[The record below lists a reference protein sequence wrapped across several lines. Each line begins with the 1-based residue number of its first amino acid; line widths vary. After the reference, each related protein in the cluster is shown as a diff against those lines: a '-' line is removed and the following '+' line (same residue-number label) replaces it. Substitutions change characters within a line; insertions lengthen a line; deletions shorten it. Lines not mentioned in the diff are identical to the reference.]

1 MRNGGTVH
9 IKKAAIIGKGA
20 VGLLYGSLIAR
31 NIGPDAVEYVMDDDR
46 LARHAE
52 DALTINGRP
61 CRIRTVGAS
70 IAAEEEPV
78 DLLILAI
85 KATGLEQA
93 LVTMESC
100 VGPQTRIISLLN
112 GITSEEAIA
121 QRFGWENTVL
131 SVAQGMDAVFI
142 DNALT
147 YTHPGEIR
155 LGPAPATAPG
165 VVDQIADF
173 LARAGIS
180 HAVEANIRRRQWVK
194 FMLNVGLNQTCMV
207 FGGSYG
213 SIAAPGE
220 QNRCFIAAMREAIAV
235 AHAEGVDLDEDDLL
249 QMVSMVESLDPAGMP
264 SMAQDRIN
272 RKRSE
277 VDQFAGTVI
286 RLADRHDILVPQ
298 NRYLYNRIAQIE
310 AAYMDELDQ

>member
-1 MRNGGTVH
+1 MR
-9 IKKAAIIGKGA
+9 IEKAAIIGKGA

-46 LARHAE
+46 LARHA
-52 DALTINGRP
+52 AGAVTINGEP

-70 IAAEEEPV
+70 TAAAEDPV

-85 KATGLEQA
+85 KATGLDQA
-93 LVTMESC
+93 LATMRSC
-100 VGPQTRIISLLN
+100 VGPRTRIISLLN
-112 GITSEEAIA
+112 GITSEDAIA
-121 QRFGWENTVL
+121 RDFGWGRTVL

-142 DNALT
+142 DGALT

-155 LGPAPATAPG
+155 LGPAPETACG
-165 VVDQIADF
+165 TADQVADF
-173 LARAGIS
+173 FARAGIA
-180 HAVEANIRRRQWVK
+180 HVVEPDIRRRQWVK

-207 FGGSYG
+207 YGGTYG
-213 SIAAPGE
+213 SIVAPGE

-235 AHAEGVDLDEDDLL
+235 ARAEGVDLDEEDLL
-249 QMVSMVESLDPAGMP
+249 QMVSMVESLDPDGMP

-277 VDQFAGTVI
+277 VEQFAGTVI
-286 RLADRHDILVPQ
+286 RLAERHRLLVPQ
-298 NRYLYNRIAQIE
+298 NRYLYERVAQIE
-310 AAYMDELDQ
+310 AEYAGELGKRG

>member
-1 MRNGGTVH
+1 MGQGETMQ
-9 IKKAAIIGKGA
+9 IEKAAIIGKGA

-31 NIGPDAVEYVMDDDR
+31 NIGMDAIEYVMDDDR
-46 LARHAE
+46 LARHAA
-52 DALTINGRP
+52 DAVTINGEA
-61 CRIRTVGAS
+61 CAIRTIGAAV
-70 IAAEEEPV
+70 AADEEPV

-93 LVTMESC
+93 LFTMESC

-112 GITSEEAIA
+112 GISSEEEIA
-121 QRFGWENTVL
+121 RRFGWERTVL

-155 LGPAPATAPG
+155 LGPAPKTAPG

-180 HAVEANIRRRQWVK
+180 HAVEEDIRRRQWVK

-207 FGGSYG
+207 YGGTYG

-235 AHAEGVDLDEDDLL
+235 AHAEGVDLDEGDLV

-277 VDQFAGTVI
+277 VEQFAGTII
-286 RLADRHDILVPQ
+286 RLAGRHGILVPQ
-298 NRYLYNRIAQIE
+298 NRFLYERVAQIE
-310 AAYMDELDQ
+310 ASYMDELNQ

>member
-1 MRNGGTVH
+1 MH

-31 NIGPDAVEYVMDDDR
+31 NIGPGAVEYVMDDDR

-52 DALTINGRP
+52 DAVTINGSPR
-61 CRIRTVGAS
+61 RIRTVGAS

-131 SVAQGMDAVFI
+131 SVA
-142 DNALT
+142 
-147 YTHPGEIR
+147 
-155 LGPAPATAPG
+155 
-165 VVDQIADF
+165 
-173 LARAGIS
+173 
-180 HAVEANIRRRQWVK
+180 
-194 FMLNVGLNQTCMV
+194 
-207 FGGSYG
+207 
-213 SIAAPGE
+213 PGE

-235 AHAEGVDLDEDDLL
+235 ARAEGVDLDEDDLL

-286 RLADRHDILVPQ
+286 RLADRHGILVPQ
-298 NRYLYNRIAQIE
+298 NRYLYSRVAQIE
-310 AAYMDELDQ
+310 AAYMDELDEGLRWE

>member
-1 MRNGGTVH
+1 MH

-31 NIGPDAVEYVMDDDR
+31 NIGTDAVEYVMDDDR
-46 LARHAE
+46 LSRHAE

-70 IAAEEEPV
+70 IAAEEETV

-155 LGPAPATAPG
+155 LGPASATAPG

-173 LARAGIS
+173 FGLRGHFAFGRGGHSPSAVGQV
-180 HAVEANIRRRQWVK
+180 HAQR
-194 FMLNVGLNQTCMV
+194 G
-207 FGGSYG
+207 
-213 SIAAPGE
+213 P
-220 QNRCFIAAMREAIAV
+220 
-235 AHAEGVDLDEDDLL
+235 
-249 QMVSMVESLDPAGMP
+249 
-264 SMAQDRIN
+264 
-272 RKRSE
+272 
-277 VDQFAGTVI
+277 
-286 RLADRHDILVPQ
+286 
-298 NRYLYNRIAQIE
+298 
-310 AAYMDELDQ
+310 

>member
-1 MRNGGTVH
+1 MQIQR
-9 IKKAAIIGKGA
+9 AAIIGKGA

-31 NIGPDAVEYVMDDDR
+31 NVGPDAVEYVMDDDR
-46 LARHAE
+46 LARHAA
-52 DALTINGRP
+52 DAVTINGDP
-61 CRIRTVGAS
+61 CRIRTVDAS
-70 IAAEEEPV
+70 TAADEDPV

-93 LVTMESC
+93 LATMESC

-121 QRFGWENTVL
+121 RRFGWKNTVL

-142 DNALT
+142 DGALT

-155 LGPAPATAPG
+155 LGPAPETAPG

-173 LARAGIS
+173 LARAGIA
-180 HAVEANIRRRQWVK
+180 HVVEADIRRRQWVK

-207 FGGSYG
+207 YAGTYG

-220 QNRCFIAAMREAIAV
+220 QNRSFIAAMREAIAV
-235 AHAEGVDLDEDDLL
+235 AHAEGVDLDEEDLL
-249 QMVSMVESLDPAGMP
+249 QMVAMVESLDPAGMP

-272 RKRSE
+272 CKRSE
-277 VDQFAGTVI
+277 VEQFAGTII
-286 RLADRHDILVPQ
+286 RLADRHGILVPQ
-298 NRYLYNRIAQIE
+298 NRYLYDRVAQIE
-310 AAYMDELDQ
+310 AAYMDELNR

>member
-1 MRNGGTVH
+1 MQIQRT
-9 IKKAAIIGKGA
+9 AIIGKGA

-31 NIGPDAVEYVMDDDR
+31 NVGPDAVEYVMDDGR
-46 LARHAE
+46 LARRAA
-52 DALTINGRP
+52 DDVIINGEP

-70 IAAEEEPV
+70 TAADEEPV

-93 LVTMESC
+93 LATMESC

-121 QRFGWENTVL
+121 RRFGWKNTVL

-147 YTHPGEIR
+147 YMHPGEIR
-155 LGPAPATAPG
+155 LGPAPKTAPD

-180 HAVEANIRRRQWVK
+180 HVVEADIRRRQWVK

-207 FGGSYG
+207 YAGTYG

-220 QNRCFIAAMREAIAV
+220 QNRSFIASMREAIAV
-235 AHAEGVDLDEDDLL
+235 AHAEGVDLDEEDLL
-249 QMVSMVESLDPAGMP
+249 QMVAMVESLDPAGMP

-277 VDQFAGTVI
+277 VEQFAGTII
-286 RLADRHDILVPQ
+286 RLADRHGILVPQ
-298 NRYLYNRIAQIE
+298 NRYLYDRVAQIE
-310 AAYMDELDQ
+310 AAYMDELNQ